1 MTEDT
6 EFCVVLTTTSSQAEA
21 DRLAGGLVS
30 ERLAA
35 CVQIVA
41 INSHYIWEGKAQQE
55 PEYLLLVKTRKEVYE
70 RIEAFIHR
78 EHSYEVPELI
88 QLPVEAGSG
97 PYLDW
102 VRENTG

>member
-1 MTEDT
+1 MAEDT
-6 EFCVVLTTTSSQAEA
+6 EFCVLLTTTSSQAEA

-35 CVQIVA
+35 CVQIVE
-41 INSHYIWEGKAQQE
+41 INSHYIWEGMAQKE
-55 PEYLLLVKTRKEVYE
+55 PEYLLLIKTRKEVYE
-70 RIEAFIHR
+70 RIEAFIRR
-78 EHSYEVPELI
+78 EHSYQVPELI
-88 QLPVEAGSG
+88 RIPVEAGLG